1 MAMFTSALVRGC
13 VVLDKPIVE
22 KPCMVEIKENGSIL
36 HSDSRQRQIQQEG
49 ICGSG
54 VDEDNTRHAGRED
67 TVKPTSSASTSA
79 NSSEALQKQN
89 IYLNSNGNKNHSS
102 CDTSKLRSKQ
112 IINNKTLRT
121 NPSISSKPKNVKTFK
136 RDYDLCTCTT
146 EHISAE
152 RNQTENNR
160 ENSRWRRYAASGES
174 S

>member
-1 MAMFTSALVRGC
+1 MNSPKEASLLWFIFIFAKGLLWLFTFALAQ
-13 VVLDKPIVE
+13 
-22 KPCMVEIKENGSIL
+22 EIKENGSIL

-112 IINNKTLRT
+112 IINKFIKTSQHL
-121 NPSISSKPKNVKTFK
+121 S
-136 RDYDLCTCTT
+136 
-146 EHISAE
+146 
-152 RNQTENNR
+152 
-160 ENSRWRRYAASGES
+160 
-174 S
+174 